1 MLGSEAQQGLEC
13 PRRLLAPIMA
23 KEDFIKISLELMAAH
38 AVIGPEQ
45 PLGAACPYTSNW
57 GLLKQ
62 PDKHELASPFI
73 KQRLAEALMAQLG
86 LAQTEA

>member
-1 MLGSEAQQGLEC
+1 MSSE
-13 PRRLLAPIMA
+13 R
-23 KEDFIKISLELMAAH
+23 
-38 AVIGPEQ
+38 AVEPCNHTTPG
-45 PLGAACPYTSNW
+45 